1 MTERKTN
8 SPLLRAARRDWDKAK
23 LIEQANSTKLL
34 RLSIVMAL
42 ATLIVIAC
50 VAWLL
55 S

>member
-8 SPLLRAARRDWDKAK
+8 SPLLRAARRDKAK
-23 LIEQANSTKLL
+23 LIEQAGGELVYL
-34 RLSIVMAL
+34 GIV
-42 ATLIVIAC
+42 ATFAVVSLIAS

>member
-8 SPLLRAARRDWDKAK
+8 SPLLRAARRDKAK
-23 LIEQANSTKLL
+23 LIEQAGSTTLL
-34 RLSIVMAL
+34 QLSIVMAL
-42 ATLIVIAC
+42 ATLTVIAC